1 MSSDKSNIVIGI
13 YNSAINKR
21 GMPPQEAFEVLVK
34 RMHSM
39 KVTAG
44 ELQGMLG
51 RKSSDMV
58 DFNKGWIGQVGSIY
72 QSLEKKPLTGQQ
84 INSIKKIL
92 SILYLRNL
100 QQKEWG
106 NGGNYISFNRLELSA
121 EDYSNSSIPTLLI
134 QYFEENLNI
143 DYRGYFDEI
152 STYLQQLISTNPSLE
167 ELKTVA
173 KKEGFME
180 VYIESPG
187 KLTNVPV
194 EQQSFAGDKD
204 LKRGGVIRFA
214 PTPNGPLH
222 LGHGRGLSILAEYAD
237 KYDMEFLLRFDDTDS
252 SEEKGSALPDKLNI
266 PNVYNHIIEDFTWI
280 RGEKPDKI
288 IYASDRKNLNM
299 YVKYGKQLIRSGYA
313 YVYYDMGDKN
323 YIYGK
328 SVEENLQMYEGILNA
343 GNSPSFKDAGVL
355 LGMPSDMKT
364 LLKIYQMDDK
374 QIMNVIRRWVE
385 INVYGQTLKQSNI
398 FGYSNTE
405 TGTKIMK
412 YQKNQNIR
420 VTQRNEVNW
429 LWPTLNLQ
437 SVVDDKEE
445 GITHV
450 IRGLDYDYPKA
461 VKNND
466 INILRTIRF
475 QTIMRVL
482 IQAPPVASTQNWGN
496 VSWEGDYKLSTSKI
510 RKMLMEG
517 KLGSQGFLHPDLPTI
532 YALRNN
538 QNNWGSSFKYYWTR
552 FNLPNALDPI
562 FKVDEYLKL
571 NDELKMRYVDETKL
585 SQANKKLIARISS
598 QQTKGTYLAEGN

>member
-1 MSSDKSNIVIGI
+1 MASDKTNIVIGI
-13 YNSAINKR
+13 YNTAINKR
-21 GMPPQEAFEVLVK
+21 GMYPQEAFEDLVK
-34 RMHSM
+34 RMYSM
-39 KVTAG
+39 KVSVG
-44 ELQGMLG
+44 ELQGILG
-51 RKSSDMV
+51 RSSSKMV
-58 DFNKGWIGQVGSIY
+58 DFDKGWIGQVKTIY

-100 QQKEWG
+100 QQKEWSKE
-106 NGGNYISFNRLELSA
+106 GNYISFNRLELNA
-121 EDYSNSSIPTLLI
+121 EDYSNSNIPTLLI

-237 KYDMEFLLRFDDTDS
+237 KYNMEFLLRFDDTDS

-299 YVKYGKQLIRSGYA
+299 YANYGKQLIRSGYA

-343 GNSPSFKDAGVL
+343 GNNPSFKDAGVL

-374 QIMNVIRRWVE
+374 QIMNEIRRWVE

-420 VTQRNEVNW
+420 VTQRDEVNW

-496 VSWEGDYKLSTSKI
+496 VSWDGGYKLSTSKL
-510 RKMLMEG
+510 RKMIMEG